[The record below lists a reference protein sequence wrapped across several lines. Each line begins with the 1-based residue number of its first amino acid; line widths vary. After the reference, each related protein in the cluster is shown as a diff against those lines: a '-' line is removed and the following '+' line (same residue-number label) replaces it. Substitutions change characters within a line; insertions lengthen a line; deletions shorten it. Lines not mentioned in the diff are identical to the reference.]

1 MVWSHPHDALFYLA
15 IAVGLAGVLVVAF
28 RFAATRKARS
38 IALLA
43 LRAAALGVLVLI
55 LLNPT
60 QANHE
65 KQIGPQPM
73 ALFLL
78 DQSRSMSLESPISR
92 SQAARQMIR
101 RAEDLVPPDRRPA
114 IQKYG
119 FGRDLSA
126 ISVPATGDSVYSDET
141 RLGWALEQLPAR
153 FGETLPFGVFV
164 FSDGRSTERE
174 ALGSTARAFRE
185 LGVPIHVV
193 PLGDERTSGDVA
205 VQDVDAP
212 RDARPGTRV
221 PVRVTLRSR
230 GHDKERTEL
239 RIRQDSGGMQEVL
252 ATLPI
257 TLADGEQAH
266 ELVIHTDR
274 AKGPLAVEVQELSR
288 EAIAANNVV
297 PFQITARQAKVRVI
311 YMEGSP
317 LPEYRYIHEALEE
330 DTNITCVSMGVD
342 NMHAEHPRL
351 YRFEDNRRGYP
362 TTREELLSYDVI
374 ICSDIARG
382 AFTREQLDWT
392 VELVSKRGGGFAMI
406 GGNASFGSGGWD
418 QTVWDGLIPVDMN
431 GHGTGDSE
439 FCVHAFKVKFPG
451 AAINHPIWRIVENPE
466 RNREILARL
475 PMFTGTNLIDRLKPA
490 ATVLG
495 ISDRPLEQANIT
507 RAKLAGTPVPFPRP
521 RPIRVPGSPAGPDS
535 PVIFSCQS
543 FGRGRTFAMSTD
555 STWAWGTEFERSWG
569 EGDNRYFRKFW
580 QNVVLWLAENSGDS
594 NRRLRIDTDKV
605 FYRPGQ
611 PIEVTAR
618 AYDEKL
624 AETAAYRVVAR
635 LRAPGESES
644 KPFDEA
650 ATNLVPQLGDP
661 TYRGKVAIP
670 PPSHVRDLENPVTTV
685 HQLMLD
691 VAALDGDQVAAQSS
705 ASLQVIEDPVEF
717 RDPRPDP
724 SQLSAL
730 AQATTGHVIHTA
742 ADLAALLAQH
752 PDATQTDVV
761 TYSPLWDS
769 LLLWLLVLSLLTSE
783 WILRRL
789 KGLA

>member
-1 MVWSHPHDALFYLA
+1 MVWSHPHEASFYLVL
-15 IAVGLAGVLVVAF
+15 AVGLAGLLVLAF
-28 RFAATRKARS
+28 RFAATQRARS
-38 IALLA
+38 KVLLA

-60 QANHE
+60 RAKHE
-65 KQIGPQPM
+65 KHTGPQPT
-73 ALFLL
+73 AFFLL
-78 DQSRSMSLESPISR
+78 DESRSMSLESPTSR
-92 SQAARQMIR
+92 SEAAQQIIR
-101 RAEDLVPPDRRPA
+101 RAEGLVPADRRPA
-114 IQKYG
+114 IQKFG

-126 ISVPATGDSVYSDET
+126 ISEPVAGRPVVADET

-153 FGETLPFGVFV
+153 FAGTLPFGVFV
-164 FSDGRSTERE
+164 FSDGRSTEPE
-174 ALGSTARAFRE
+174 ALAATARAYRE
-185 LGVPIHVV
+185 LGVPVHVV

-205 VQDVDAP
+205 VQDIDAP
-212 RDARPGTRV
+212 RDARPGTQV

-230 GHDKERTEL
+230 GHDGQRTEL
-239 RIRQDSGGMQEVL
+239 RIRQDSGEMREVL
-252 ATLPI
+252 ATLPV

-266 ELVIHTDR
+266 ELVIDSDR
-274 AKGPLAVEVQELSR
+274 AKGPLAVEVQALPH

-297 PFQITARQAKVRVI
+297 PFQIMARQAKVRVI

-330 DTNITCVSMGVD
+330 DPNITCVSMGVD

-351 YRFEDNRRGYP
+351 YRFEDHRLGYP

-392 VELVSKRGGGFAMI
+392 AELVSKRGGGFVMI

-451 AAINHPIWRIVENPE
+451 DAINHPIWRIVENPE
-466 RNREILARL
+466 RNREILARM

-495 ISDRPLEQANIT
+495 VSDRPLEQANIT
-507 RAKLAGTPVPFPRP
+507 RAKLAGNPVPAPRP
-521 RPIRVPGSPAGPDS
+521 RPIRLAGSPAGPDS
-535 PVIFSCQS
+535 PVIFSCQT
-543 FGRGRTFAMSTD
+543 FGRGRTFSMSTD
-555 STWAWGTEFERSWG
+555 STWAWGTEFEREWG

-580 QNVVLWLAENSGDS
+580 QNVVLWVAENSGDS
-594 NRRLRIDTDKV
+594 NRRLRVDTDKV

-635 LRAPGESES
+635 LRAPTESD
-644 KPFDEA
+644 KQPFDET

-670 PPSHVRDLENPVTTV
+670 PSSENLENPGSTV

-705 ASLQVIEDPVEF
+705 AFLQVIDDPVEF

-724 SQLSAL
+724 AQLKAL
-730 AQATTGHVIHTA
+730 AQATAGRVIQTP
-742 ADLAALLAQH
+742 DGLAALLAEH

-761 TYSPLWDS
+761 IHSPVWDS
-769 LLLWLLVLSLLTSE
+769 PLLWLLVLGLLTSE